1 MLNRFLKHTLTYKWK
16 YFSLIVF
23 IIFWNSIDFPLF
35 KDPTSTIVTT
45 KKGELLAARIAD
57 DEQWRFPQSDS
68 IPKKFAVAITH
79 FEDEYFYYH
88 IGVNPVSFFRA
99 IWQNLKAGKI
109 VSGASTITM
118 QTIRLS
124 RKGQNRN
131 YIEKFIEIFLAMR
144 LELSKSKTSIL
155 NLYASNAPFGGNV
168 VGLDAAAWRYYKR
181 SPYQLSW
188 GEIATLAVLPN
199 APSLI
204 YPGKN
209 QQLLLKKRNRLLDK
223 LMENGEIDSITLELA
238 KLEPLPS
245 RPHPLPN
252 ITPHLLNRLIND
264 GYEGQINKVNIDK
277 DLQVNINR
285 IVSNAHQHL
294 KFNQIHNVSVLVIDV
309 KDNNV
314 VSYVGNS
321 DCDHVNSG
329 CKVDMINA
337 RRSTGST
344 LKPLLYAL
352 ILDEGLTLPHTLVP
366 DIPTQILSFSPK
378 NFYRTFDG
386 AVPASNALIRSL
398 NIPAVHQ
405 LSNYGQH
412 KFYDKL
418 KQLNINS
425 LNKNAKHYGLSII
438 LGGAESTMWELGSV
452 YTGMAKTLNDF
463 ERNNYMYDAN
473 SYEPP
478 NLLIKNKKKQN
489 LEKEGIFSFAS
500 IWQTF
505 EVLSEVARP
514 IDEGNWEEFS
524 SSSKIAW
531 KTGTSFGHK
540 DAWAIGITPE
550 YVTVVWVG
558 NADGEGRPGLT
569 GTNIAAPIMFSVF
582 EKLPKTSWFE
592 TPYENMEE
600 VLVCESSGD
609 IASVNCKNTIM
620 EFVPQNSKRAKQC
633 IYHKII
639 HLNSDSTYKVNS
651 SCYPVSQMNHVSWF
665 SLPPMMSYYY
675 KKVNPF
681 YIQEP
686 ENDPNC
692 IKEQQKS
699 LQMIYPKNNSKLFL
713 PRNLDGTNNQIVF
726 KLAHANSD
734 ALVYWHLDGKYV
746 GQTKGFHNKVLDT
759 SVGNHK
765 LTLVDSE
772 GNEIVIK
779 FEIIDINS

>member
-1 MLNRFLKHTLTYKWK
+1 VLNRFLKHTLTYKWK

-23 IIFWNSIDFPLF
+23 IIFWNLIDFPLF
-35 KDPTSTIVTT
+35 KDPTSTIVMT

-68 IPKKFAVAITH
+68 IPEKFAIAITC

-88 IGVNPVSFFRA
+88 IGVNPISFFRA

-124 RKGQNRN
+124 RKGQSRN
-131 YIEKFIEIFLAMR
+131 YFEKIIEIFLAMR
-144 LELSKSKTSIL
+144 LELSKSKTNIL

-223 LMENGEIDSITLELA
+223 LMENGEIDFVTLELA
-238 KLEPLPS
+238 KLEPLPR

-252 ITPHLLNRLIND
+252 ITPHLLNRLIDD

-309 KDNNV
+309 KANNV

-321 DCDHVNSG
+321 DCDHFNSG

-352 ILDEGLTLPHTLVP
+352 ILDEGLTLPHSLVP

-398 NIPAVHQ
+398 NIPAVYQ

-425 LNKNAKHYGLSII
+425 INKNARHYGLSII

-452 YTGMAKTLNDF
+452 YAGMAATLNDF
-463 ERNNYMYDAN
+463 ERNNYMYDVN
-473 SYEPP
+473 SYKSPH
-478 NLLIKNKKKQN
+478 LLIKNKKSQN
-489 LEKEGIFSFAS
+489 LVTEGLFSFAS

-514 IDEGNWEEFS
+514 VDEGNWEEFS

-582 EKLPKTSWFE
+582 EKLPKTSWFQ
-592 TPYENMEE
+592 TPHENMMEL
-600 VLVCESSGD
+600 LVCKSSGD
-609 IASVNCKNTIM
+609 IASINCKDSKM
-620 EFVPQNSKRAKQC
+620 ELVPQNCVRAKQC
-633 IYHKII
+633 NYHKLI

-651 SCYPVSQMNHVSWF
+651 SCYAVNQMNHVSWF
-665 SLPPMMSYYY
+665 SLPPMMSHYY

-726 KLAHANSD
+726 KLAHASSD

-746 GQTKGFHNKVLDT
+746 GKTKGSHNKVIDT
-759 SVGNHK
+759 SVGIHK
-765 LTLVDSE
+765 LTLVDCD
-772 GNEIVIK
+772 GNEISIK

>member
-68 IPKKFAVAITH
+68 IPEKFAVAITH

-223 LMENGEIDSITLELA
+223 LMENGEIDFITLELA

-378 NFYRTFDG
+378 NFY
-386 AVPASNALIRSL
+386 
-398 NIPAVHQ
+398 
-405 LSNYGQH
+405 
-412 KFYDKL
+412 
-418 KQLNINS
+418 
-425 LNKNAKHYGLSII
+425 
-438 LGGAESTMWELGSV
+438 
-452 YTGMAKTLNDF
+452 
-463 ERNNYMYDAN
+463 
-473 SYEPP
+473 
-478 NLLIKNKKKQN
+478 
-489 LEKEGIFSFAS
+489 
-500 IWQTF
+500 
-505 EVLSEVARP
+505 
-514 IDEGNWEEFS
+514 
-524 SSSKIAW
+524 
-531 KTGTSFGHK
+531 
-540 DAWAIGITPE
+540 
-550 YVTVVWVG
+550 
-558 NADGEGRPGLT
+558 
-569 GTNIAAPIMFSVF
+569 
-582 EKLPKTSWFE
+582 
-592 TPYENMEE
+592 
-600 VLVCESSGD
+600 
-609 IASVNCKNTIM
+609 
-620 EFVPQNSKRAKQC
+620 
-633 IYHKII
+633 
-639 HLNSDSTYKVNS
+639 
-651 SCYPVSQMNHVSWF
+651 
-665 SLPPMMSYYY
+665 
-675 KKVNPF
+675 
-681 YIQEP
+681 
-686 ENDPNC
+686 
-692 IKEQQKS
+692 
-699 LQMIYPKNNSKLFL
+699 
-713 PRNLDGTNNQIVF
+713 
-726 KLAHANSD
+726 
-734 ALVYWHLDGKYV
+734 
-746 GQTKGFHNKVLDT
+746 
-759 SVGNHK
+759 
-765 LTLVDSE
+765 
-772 GNEIVIK
+772 
-779 FEIIDINS
+779 